1 MRWGSCQDGEH
12 PGEGMGSWTCPVT
25 LQSHLAGEEAELGR
39 GLPWRHQPS
48 RLPPTSMPGE
58 AQEKAPC
65 SRMPR
70 HEPRWGHK
78 QSLRVAASPAFF
90 FKLFDSI

>member
-39 GLPWRHQPS
+39 GLP
-48 RLPPTSMPGE
+48 LEAPT
-58 AQEKAPC
+58 
-65 SRMPR
+65 
-70 HEPRWGHK
+70 
-78 QSLRVAASPAFF
+78 L
-90 FKLFDSI
+90 